1 MLDLESGDSGAKLKP
16 KGSTKEPT
24 SGPTPGGNV
33 IKIETREGSMN
44 SDTITYFFSGSEEMP
59 LITVEET
66 KLDGP
71 CTHSTGLTVTIQ
83 EPGMEELS
91 CHQHHSRVEKKGPPG
106 YDESEQVTG
115 EPRAVKAK
123 LQEIATVLE
132 KSDAWTRDVVRDAVL
147 AVLAAVLARLGS
159 GVGADEGGERP
170 GAAFASKEAETYML
184 ESLDDAP
191 TEVMDVGAIGSMG
204 SEDILEDTFPTA
216 AQWQYGRC
224 VALKLVAHSP
234 YGSSAYEQLLSVLL
248 TVFKVTPD
256 ERTGSFSSRKASQ
269 SSWWRASL
277 LRCSQNRGPDI
288 PEDDALLP

>member
-132 KSDAWTRDVVRDAVL
+132 KSESVDKFLDL
-147 AVLAAVLARLGS
+147 F
-159 GVGADEGGERP
+159 P
-170 GAAFASKEAETYML
+170 GAFK
-184 ESLDDAP
+184 
-191 TEVMDVGAIGSMG
+191 I
-204 SEDILEDTFPTA
+204 
-216 AQWQYGRC
+216 R
-224 VALKLVAHSP
+224 
-234 YGSSAYEQLLSVLL
+234 QLLNSEPDREC
-248 TVFKVTPD
+248 KV
-256 ERTGSFSSRKASQ
+256 
-269 SSWWRASL
+269 
-277 LRCSQNRGPDI
+277 GPKK
-288 PEDDALLP
+288 LS